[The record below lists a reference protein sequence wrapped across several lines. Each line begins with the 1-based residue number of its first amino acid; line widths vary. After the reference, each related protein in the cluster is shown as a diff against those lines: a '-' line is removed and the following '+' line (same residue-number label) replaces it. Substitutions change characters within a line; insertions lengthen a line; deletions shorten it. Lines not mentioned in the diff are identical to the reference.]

1 MQFTAPIRRPRHL
14 SRDGAI
20 VPMINVVFLLLI
32 FFMMTSRIAPAPP
45 VEVSPPEANPQALA
59 EGDAMLWITAAGEP
73 AFDGLRGAAVW
84 PALAALP
91 AEVPLTVAA
100 DAALPATR
108 LAAILSR
115 LNPERAVELVVRE

>member
-1 MQFTAPIRRPRHL
+1 MQIPAPPRRR
-14 SRDGAI
+14 RAEAI

-45 VEVSPPEANPQALA
+45 VEVSPPRAAPQTLA
-59 EGDAMLWITAAGEP
+59 EGEAVLWVTAKGDP
-73 AFDGLRGAAVW
+73 AFGDLRGAAVW

-91 AEVPLTVAA
+91 ADVPLTVTA
-100 DAALPATR
+100 DAALPAAR

-115 LNPERAVELVVRE
+115 LGPDRAVELVVRD